1 MVFVLYTIGGCAAS
15 RYDFED
21 VKTRILEENLAVEVS
36 NEPLRLKVYA
46 PHLHNVTLVDLPG
59 YITAIKPGMSRTVPQ
74 QIDGTEHQQAC
85 KVVEPH
91 TCDPFCCA
99 ARHV

>member
-1 MVFVLYTIGGCAAS
+1 M
-15 RYDFED
+15 
-21 VKTRILEENLAVEVS
+21 EVS

-74 QIDGTEHQQAC
+74 QIDGTDHQQAC

-91 TCDPFCCA
+91 AYDPLCCV